1 MKSKKDLNDLVEL
14 NFDNPKVAGLIE
26 IIIKKT
32 AKPEPNFRKEFL
44 DKLIEDLGYILGSET
59 HLTTGDIDYL
69 YEVGNYVVGFEAKS
83 PSIIEK
89 QGAFIYKDE
98 LKRHLKQVHQY
109 FGDPKLNYLILTD
122 GINWYFYSRKS
133 IRRDTPHYIDFRTT
147 QLLHPK
153 STHRLEDL
161 SKNKIIDT
169 LQRLEY
175 ESDREGLDEKFY
187 RSLKSWV
194 EECRDYFI
202 ESNLSEE
209 EAKSEAVALINKFI
223 FVRSLEDF
231 GTLPFNYLRKEVKEY
246 IDRWGRKEGAKRLSR
261 DINDWMFQHYD
272 TELFVNHGAI
282 LSPEL
287 WEYLILGKLLPEP
300 KSLFTPSL
308 YDFNF
313 SNINFDI
320 LGHVYERFLAE
331 LKREHGIYYTQRF
344 VVEYIIDNAIRE
356 KITSILAKALK
367 KLDENKLDDSKSIIE
382 NELFGLR
389 ILDPAPGSGSFL
401 IYAFDILTVA
411 YQKWEKNYINK
422 YNKIHKDDALPIT
435 RTWAS
440 GHVINDWKE
449 KIILNCLY
457 GCDIDDKAV
466 DVAKLN
472 LWLRLIRYDPENYY
486 WKKLQDSGISYA
498 LPNLSLNLINGNS
511 LIGPQFK
518 YTLNKLKKY
527 QSEFNQIKKLR
538 TEYIKNFK
546 NNVKNIDEIE
556 KLKSQ
561 IKKEFRDEIKQILSD
576 EGLDSNWANL
586 ATVWFLE
593 FPFGKFDFV
602 IGNPPYIGEEDHKEI
617 FRPVKASPLLSEYY
631 EGKMDYWYF
640 FCQLGISLL
649 KDDGI
654 ISFIVPH
661 YWPKSEGAAK
671 LIKSVINE
679 TSIESIFDFNEYK
692 VFKETAPG
700 QHNMVFR
707 FKKSGKKINP
717 KITIVKNMELT
728 TEEIIKALHGEKI
741 EGATSYNADRQD
753 KLLDANGKLH
763 FTSKSIDSTCTA
775 IKKIADGVL
784 GGENGFCNV
793 NQGIVPA
800 IDVVG
805 VKSLKR
811 ILRSRGNNEPT
822 EEDILSLENELGIKR
837 KEGVFVLPVSSL
849 RYFKLNKYEKD
860 LIRPY
865 FWGHQIKRF
874 HTDPKNLYFIIYTT
888 SEKARNIKNNTQKYP
903 NIKRHL
909 DKYKPVITSDF
920 GPYGLHRARDENIF
934 ISEKIVGLRQTKH
947 PTFAYN
953 KIPYYMAMVC
963 NIITKKETFPDVSL
977 KALTAILNSKLGHF
991 WFYHRGKRKGELL
1004 QIDGTPL
1011 GNFPIKLPTKNISK
1025 KLELKVDDIE
1035 NLKDTYYKL
1044 LNKWEAGVKI
1054 ICGESAIT
1062 LNDLF
1067 KWTGVIEKSK
1077 CKISIDPE
1085 GEIEDIDFMIKDSL
1099 LIVST
1104 NIGDNIYNFKERLTA
1119 LHVLYSLEFLFEVR
1133 MVRIGK
1139 FKSFLMLKIPYKS
1152 PGLFK
1157 EANIKDFYKELE
1169 DFATS
1174 KNLSADLSCI
1184 KNEIINK
1191 EDEINKNVADLY
1203 NISETDLIL

>member
-14 NFDNPKVAGLIE
+14 NLDNPKVAGLIE

-32 AKPEPNFRKEFL
+32 AKPEANFRKEFL
-44 DKLIEDLGYILGSET
+44 DKLIEDLGYILGSEI

-69 YEVGNYVVGFEAKS
+69 YEVGNYVIGFEAKP

-89 QGAFIYKDE
+89 QGAFIYKDD
-98 LKRHLKQVHQY
+98 LKRHLEQVRQY

-133 IRRDTPHYIDFRTT
+133 LLKDPPHYSDFRTT
-147 QLLHPK
+147 QLLHQK
-153 STHRLEDL
+153 STHRLEDFKK
-161 SKNKIIDT
+161 SKIIDT

-175 ESDREGLDEKFY
+175 ESEREGLNEKFY

-194 EECRDYFI
+194 EECRDYII
-202 ESNLSEE
+202 EGNSSEE

-223 FVRSLEDF
+223 FIRSLEDF
-231 GTLPFNYLRKEVKEY
+231 GTLPFNYLRKRVKDY
-246 IDRWGRKEGAKRLSR
+246 MNSWGRKEGAKRLSR

-272 TELFVNHGAI
+272 TELFTNHGAI
-282 LSPEL
+282 LSAEL
-287 WEYLILGKLLPEP
+287 WEYLILGKLLPKP

-313 SNINFDI
+313 ANIDFDI
-320 LGHVYERFLAE
+320 LGHVYERFLAA
-331 LKREHGIYYTQRF
+331 LKRERGIYYTQRF

-356 KITSILAKALK
+356 KKTSILIKALK
-367 KLDENKLDDSKSIIE
+367 KLDENKLDDSKYIIE

-401 IYAFDILTVA
+401 IYAFDSLTAA
-411 YQKWEKNYINK
+411 YQEWEKNYIHK
-422 YNKIHKDDALPIT
+422 YNKIHKDDDLPIM
-435 RTWAS
+435 RTWS
-440 GHVINDWKE
+440 GGHVINDWKE

-472 LWLRLIRYDPENYY
+472 LWLRLIRYDPEKYY
-486 WKKLQDSGISYA
+486 WKKLQNSGISYA

-518 YTLNKLKKY
+518 HTLDKLKKY
-527 QSEFNQIKKLR
+527 KSEFNQIKKLR
-538 TEYIKNFK
+538 TEYIENFR
-546 NNVKNIDEIE
+546 NNVKNIDKIE

-576 EGLDSNWANL
+576 EGLDGNL
-586 ATVWFLE
+586 AKLATIWFLE

-602 IGNPPYIGEEDHKEI
+602 IGNPPYIGEEDHKEM
-617 FRPVKASPLLSEYY
+617 FRPIKASPLLSEYY

-671 LIKSVINE
+671 LIKRVINE
-679 TSIESIFDFNEYK
+679 TSVEAVFDFNEYK

-717 KITIVKNMELT
+717 KIALVKDIELT
-728 TEEIIKALHGEKI
+728 IDEIIKALRGEKI
-741 EGATSYNADRQD
+741 EGVTFYNADRQD

-763 FTSKSIDSTCTA
+763 FTSKSIDSTCNT

-784 GGENGFCNV
+784 GGGNGFCNV

-805 VKSLKR
+805 IKSLKR
-811 ILRSRGNNEPT
+811 ILRSRGNDDPT
-822 EEDILSLENELGIKR
+822 EEDILSLEKELGIKR

-849 RYFKLNKYEKD
+849 RYFKFNKYEKD

-865 FWGHQIKRF
+865 FRGHQIKRF
-874 HTDPKNLYFIIYTT
+874 YTDTKNLYFVIYTT
-888 SEKARNIKNNTQKYP
+888 SEKAKNIKNDPQKYP

-920 GPYGLHRARDENIF
+920 RPYGLHRARDEKIF
-934 ISEKIVGLRQTKH
+934 ISEKIIGLRQTKY

-953 KIPYYMAMVC
+953 TIPYFIAMVC
-963 NIITKKETFPDVSL
+963 NIITKKETFPDVNL
-977 KALTAILNSKLGHF
+977 KAITAILNSKLGNF

-1004 QIDGTPL
+1004 QIDGRPL
-1011 GNFPIKLPTKNISK
+1011 GNFPIRLPTKNISK
-1025 KLELKVDDIE
+1025 ELELKVDDIE
-1035 NLKDTYYKL
+1035 NSKDTYYKL
-1044 LNKWEAGVKI
+1044 LYKWDTGVKI
-1054 ICGESAIT
+1054 ICSKSAIT
-1062 LNDLF
+1062 LNDLI
-1067 KWTGVIEKSK
+1067 KWTEHIVLSK
-1077 CKISIDPE
+1077 CKISIDPDC
-1085 GEIEDIDFMIKDSL
+1085 EIDDIDFMIRDSS

-1104 NIGDNIYNFKERLTA
+1104 NIGEDIYYFKKRLTA
-1119 LHVLYSLEFLFEVR
+1119 LHILYSLEFLFQVIG
-1133 MVRIGK
+1133 VRIDK
-1139 FKSFLMLKIPYKS
+1139 FKSFLMLKIPYKYR
-1152 PGLFK
+1152 GLFK
-1157 EANIKDFYKELE
+1157 EKNIKDFYQELD
-1169 DFATS
+1169 DFAKR
-1174 KNLSADLSCI
+1174 KNLTADLSFI
-1184 KNEIINK
+1184 KNEILKK
-1191 EDEINKNVADLY
+1191 EDEINNIVASLY
-1203 NISETDLIL
+1203 NVNEADLIL